1 MPFVLKKTAI
11 ALILQLIS
19 GSASACSPVFHQPP
33 THAEIF
39 QTSEVVLLGK
49 VVAVTPG
56 LPADFKPAKPE
67 ILAEKRRQARR
78 LDIDSIGQT
87 ITLAVERLYKG
98 PEAEKVTVL
107 DQAER
112 RINSCDVAYDWQ
124 VGDRVTVFANH
135 DGNYI
140 ALPPMLDDRR
150 LYTQFDP
157 TVRYGAIKP
166 DHPYAKAIG
175 EETERFKKIL
185 QVLPK

>member
-1 MPFVLKKTAI
+1 MPSVFKKTAI

-19 GSASACSPVFHQPP
+19 TSAGACSPVFHQPP
-33 THAEIF
+33 SQAEIF

-49 VVAVTPG
+49 VVAVAPG

-98 PEAEKVTVL
+98 PESEKVTVL

-140 ALPPMLDDRR
+140 TLPPMLDDRHI
-150 LYTQFDP
+150 YSQFDP

-175 EETERFKKIL
+175 EEAELFKNIL
-185 QVLPK
+185 QALPK